1 MDKEPIIPMTVLKQG
16 LMADSHVTKIFE
28 QGPTDKLQGK
38 VDLYFAWSPKLISS
52 IDFQKVGS

>member
-1 MDKEPIIPMTVLKQG
+1 
-16 LMADSHVTKIFE
+16 MADSHVTKIFE

-38 VDLYFAWSPKLISS
+38 VDLYFAWSPKLISN